1 MNDVYN
7 YILVVYAIVFIGIA
21 TLFGILDKLSKL
33 DKLDKPVPIFTNEQ
47 AIEAMDCLAE
57 RGE

>member
-21 TLFGILDKLSKL
+21 TLFGILDNP
-33 DKLDKPVPIFTNEQ
+33 DKPVPIFTNEE

-57 RGE
+57 RGRR